1 MTKYVATGRAIVYR
15 DGNATPIET
24 DLETAKAMYAG
35 QPGYEVYGVMRE
47 ADGE

>member
-15 DGNATPIET
+15 HGNNTPIEC

>member
-1 MTKYVATGRAIVYR
+1 MPKFKSTGRAIVYR
-15 DGNATPIET
+15 DGNPTPIEC

-35 QPGYEVYGVMRE
+35 VPGYEVYGVMAE